1 MNSANFVAFGFDLYF
16 DFEFVEAVASSVAFD
31 LCSDSVAERFANS
44 AALNFDLY
52 FDFDFAE
59 AVAGFVAFDLHLN
72 SVVEDSANFVATG
85 LCFDFDFVVVVA
97 SSAES
102 DLCSD
107 SVEFVANFVAIDL
120 YLNFDSVVVAS
131 SAESDSCLDF
141 DFVVGSS
148 AKFVGFDL
156 CSDSAVVVA
165 NFVVIGFGLWSGS
178 VAVEIVA
185 SFAAFASVASFAD
198 IAVAMN
204 FGLVVSPVLL
214 LFAFDLVA
222 ASYSSSGSFDAFDL
236 ADSVVVVL
244 EGGGDPV

>member
-1 MNSANFVAFGFDLYF
+1 M
-16 DFEFVEAVASSVAFD
+16 
-31 LCSDSVAERFANS
+31 
-44 AALNFDLY
+44 
-52 FDFDFAE
+52 
-59 AVAGFVAFDLHLN
+59 
-72 SVVEDSANFVATG
+72 
-85 LCFDFDFVVVVA
+85 
-97 SSAES
+97 
-102 DLCSD
+102 
-107 SVEFVANFVAIDL
+107 
-120 YLNFDSVVVAS
+120 
-131 SAESDSCLDF
+131 
-141 DFVVGSS
+141 
-148 AKFVGFDL
+148 
-156 CSDSAVVVA
+156 VVA